1 MTAPKPYVLVL
12 ALDFNTGIGHGA
24 PRFLTFNPKKRF
36 FMKQF
41 LLSLLAVLAISVF
54 ALPAQAE
61 TKIGIVNIQKIMN
74 DSTAAKS
81 VRDQLQNKQK
91 SFQAE
96 LNAKEKE
103 LLKEDQELVKQ
114 RANMD
119 KAAFEAKVNAFREKA
134 AKAQGD
140 IRTKKASLDQVF
152 SAALEQ
158 IQTAVIDITSEV
170 AREKQLTLVISSAQV
185 LYGDPSLDITD
196 EVLSRLNKKLGSV
209 PLKF

>member
-1 MTAPKPYVLVL
+1 
-12 ALDFNTGIGHGA
+12 
-24 PRFLTFNPKKRF
+24 
-36 FMKQF
+36 MKQF
-41 LLSLLAVLAISVF
+41 FLSLLAVFAISAF

-96 LNAKEKE
+96 LDAKEKE
-103 LLKEDQELVKQ
+103 LLKEDQDLVKQ

-119 KAAFEAKVNAFREKA
+119 KAAFEAKVTAFREKA

-140 IRTKKASLDQVF
+140 IRTKKAALDQVF

-196 EVLSRLNKKLGSV
+196 DVLSRLNKKLGSV

>member
-24 PRFLTFNPKKRF
+24 PRFLTINPKKRF

-41 LLSLLAVLAISVF
+41 LLSLLAVFAISAF

-158 IQTAVIDITSEV
+158 IQTTVIDITSEV

>member
-1 MTAPKPYVLVL
+1 
-12 ALDFNTGIGHGA
+12 
-24 PRFLTFNPKKRF
+24 
-36 FMKQF
+36 MKQF
-41 LLSLLAVLAISVF
+41 FLSLLAVLAISAF

-81 VRDQLQNKQK
+81 VRDQLQSKQK

-96 LNAKEKE
+96 LDAKEKE

-114 RANMD
+114 RSNMD

-152 SAALEQ
+152 STALEQ
-158 IQTAVIDITSEV
+158 IQTAVINITSEV
-170 AREKQLTLVISSAQV
+170 AREKQLTVVISSAQV
-185 LYGDPSLDITD
+185 LYGDSSLDITD